1 MGRRRSWSD
10 DDLRAA
16 VAASTSI
23 LGVLRALGRKPGGD
37 TYVAVKEAIA
47 RLELSTEHFMGQG
60 WRKGNTAAVR
70 PARPLEEVLVKGR
83 PTSTHNLR
91 LRLIRNGVKD
101 ARCERCGITEW
112 MERSAPL
119 QLDHI
124 NGDRCDNRLENLR
137 ILCPNCHSQ
146 TDTWCG
152 KNQGRVVEL
161 AYTHRSNRCAE
172 RIEGSNPSTPTENQL
187 PFEDAS

>member
-1 MGRRRSWSD
+1 ME
-10 DDLRAA
+10 
-16 VAASTSI
+16 ASTSI
-23 LGVLRALGRKPGGD
+23 AGVLRALGRQPGGD
-37 TYVAVKEAIA
+37 TYVAIKHAIA
-47 RLELSTEHFMGQG
+47 RLDLSTEHFKGQG

-70 PARPLEEVLVKGR
+70 PAVPLEEVLVKGR

-91 LRLIRNGVKD
+91 LRLIRNGVKE
-101 ARCERCGITEW
+101 ARCERCGIVEW
-112 MERSAPL
+112 MGRPAPL

-172 RIEGSNPSTPTENQL
+172 RIEGSNPSTPTADQL